1 VTDPPE
7 SAETTPPPG
16 RTLPRSAVIAA
27 LGIGLGVVVVLLS
40 SSPTWLRV
48 TIRATR
54 TDVTLTGSG
63 AAAAAVPLA
72 LVAAAGL
79 IAVAL
84 VRSWARRLLAALI
97 AAAGVAVLIAVV
109 RVIAD
114 PSRVARNSSKVRTAG
129 AFVSA
134 HLDAPP
140 YLGAVG
146 GLLIVAGAVVGVL
159 RAGTWPGPTPRYERV
174 NARAARPA
182 DQWESLDRG
191 EDPTQG

>member
-1 VTDPPE
+1 VTEQPE
-7 SAETTPPPG
+7 SVETTPPPA

-27 LGIGLGVVVVLLS
+27 VGIGLGVAVVLLT

-48 TIRATR
+48 TLRATR
-54 TDVTLTGSG
+54 TDVTLTGRN

-72 LVAAAGL
+72 LAAAAGL

-84 VRSWARRLLAALI
+84 VRSWARRLLAVLI
-97 AAAGVAVLIAVV
+97 AAAGVGVLIVVV

-114 PSRVARNSSKVRTAG
+114 PSRVARGSSKVRSAGTFASAHVGAAPYLCAAG
-129 AFVSA
+129 A
-134 HLDAPP
+134 
-140 YLGAVG
+140 
-146 GLLIVAGAVVGVL
+146 LLITAGAVVGVL

-174 NARAARPA
+174 SARAARPA
-182 DQWESLDRG
+182 DPWEALDRG